1 MDSQNVIPVGLRP
14 ANMSTSKQNRILI
27 WRDEVASA
35 ADALDAES
43 SVNGIAPSFTSS
55 STATTTSSASTT
67 SPPRSRSRNLWKRL
81 SRRLSSIAR
90 GSDAPPSDAELS
102 PRTAMYRELPA
113 SAALAKLNS
122 AAAPRDDGDL
132 KVAEEMA
139 LDAESSNGRAGGLKE
154 KQERLERAARLLD
167 QASKQD

>member
-1 MDSQNVIPVGLRP
+1 MDHTGISLGLRP

-55 STATTTSSASTT
+55 STTTTTSSASTA
-67 SPPRSRSRNLWKRL
+67 PPTRSRSRNLWKRL
-81 SRRLSSIAR
+81 SRRLSIIAR
-90 GSDAPPSDAELS
+90 GTDAAPSDTDLS
-102 PRTAMYRELPA
+102 PRTAMYRDLPA
-113 SAALAKLNS
+113 SVAIANLNA
-122 AAAPRDDGDL
+122 AAAPRDDVDL
-132 KVAEEMA
+132 NAAEDMP
-139 LDAESSNGRAGGLKE
+139 LGPESSNGRAGGLKE

-167 QASKQD
+167 QAASKQD